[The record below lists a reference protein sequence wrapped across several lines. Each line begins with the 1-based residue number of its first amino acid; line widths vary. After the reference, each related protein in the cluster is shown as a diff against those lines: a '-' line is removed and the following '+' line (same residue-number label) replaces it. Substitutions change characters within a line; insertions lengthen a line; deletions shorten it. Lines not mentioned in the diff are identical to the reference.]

1 MRPSIASSEHSS
13 MFQTTSWPNPMSAI
27 AICNSI
33 ATKTPVQAFERGL
46 QIRSDDACC
55 HAGLGRAYS
64 CLSRCRESVDS
75 FNRAFRINP
84 NQEKEGS
91 NVLLLASAYAGLS
104 DYETSAKFYS
114 DAAALLPNNAD
125 AHHGLGWALR
135 SVGRSKE
142 AEAPLITAIRLTPER
157 PGKPLRT
164 WPNPFRFR
172 TTAGGGGRI

>member
-33 ATKTPVQAFERGL
+33 ATKT
-46 QIRSDDACC
+46 RSKRSNAASRYDPMMPAAMPDW
-55 HAGLGRAYS
+55 GRAYS

-135 SVGRSKE
+135 SMGRSKE
-142 AEAPLITAIRLTPER
+142 AEAPLITAIRLTPDDEESHYE
-157 PGKPLRT
+157 L
-164 WPNPFRFR
+164 
-172 TTAGGGGRI
+172 GRIHFDLGRLPEAEAEN